1 MLNLWGDPV
10 MTAHPNPAMRGLG
23 LVLPTRVSPE
33 QFSAVD
39 DALVRIG
46 SPIGMP
52 DKKLDGIEMDDFQY
66 NRLLTI
72 YGKELGAQMQIM
84 ETMLNPGFSLQSL
97 KDQQQTVQRVHSRL
111 MQAAKMQLKQEY
123 PDLQAK
129 IEELQELRKANGLYY
144 KPD

>member
-1 MLNLWGDPV
+1 

-84 ETMLNPGFSLQSL
+84 ETMMNPGFALQSL

-111 MQAAKMQLKQEY
+111 MEAAKMQLKQEY
-123 PDLQAK
+123 PGLQFK
-129 IEELQELRKANGLYY
+129 IDELNALRDANGLYY